1 MELSRA
7 EYYCNGSRWKS
18 AGIFRFIGLMKMKW
32 PPLARLTQPEIEAGE
47 NLYQP
52 EEFAFFRTCVIFSG
66 N

>member
-1 MELSRA
+1 
-7 EYYCNGSRWKS
+7 
-18 AGIFRFIGLMKMKW
+18 MKMKW
-32 PPLARLTQPEIEAGE
+32 PPLAGLTQPEIEAGE